1 MALPAF
7 LLARPLKATI
17 EFKLELPVLTITINN
32 GNILVMLWIK
42 AFHLI
47 AVICWF
53 AMLFYLPRLFVYHA
67 MSEDQTSRERFK
79 IMEHKLYRIIGTPS
93 MIVTL
98 VLGFWLSSLN
108 WDYYQATGWYWTKL
122 TLVVSLVIF
131 HFSCGRYIK
140 QFRDD
145 HCHRSHR
152 FFRGFN
158 EFPILPMVAIVILA
172 VVKPF

>member
-1 MALPAF
+1 
-7 LLARPLKATI
+7 
-17 EFKLELPVLTITINN
+17 
-32 GNILVMLWIK
+32 MLWIK

-67 MSEDQTSRERFK
+67 MSEDRISRDRFK

-93 MIVTL
+93 MIATL
-98 VLGFWLSSLN
+98 LLGAWLSALN
-108 WDYYQATGWYWTKL
+108 WDYYQASGWYWTKL
-122 TLVVSLVIF
+122 ALVASLVVF
-131 HFSCGRYIK
+131 HFSCGRFLK
-140 QFRDD
+140 QFRDE
-145 HCHRSHR
+145 CCQRSHR

-158 EFPILPMVAIVILA
+158 EFPVLPMVAIVILA